1 MSRDDG
7 KEIQDSNVKL
17 SDDTYSEKKTRKHR
31 EIIGTDN

>member
-17 SDDTYSEKKTRKHR
+17 SDDTYSEKKTENTERL
-31 EIIGTDN
+31 